1 VSQRPLV
8 SICLP
13 VFNGGRYLAQAIDA
27 ALAQTYKEFE
37 LIIRDDNSTDGSQ
50 RICQKYKQLDPR
62 VRYRENVQ
70 RLGLFQNYNE
80 CIKAAKGSFIKLYA
94 QDDLLEP
101 DAIQKMMDVL
111 NAHDEVALVTCSK
124 RWIDA
129 ENNELERFSRF
140 KQDENLPASLV
151 IMANLVCLN
160 NWIGEPSTAMFRAR
174 HAGSGFDTDFYH
186 WGDIDYWF
194 RILQNG
200 NLYVLKDVL
209 CSFRRHAEST
219 TSSNLEGLYFIAD
232 IVRMWKF
239 WHRYLEEIGENE
251 EHFFRRASE
260 KNAMHI
266 AHLVNKAGLTVGKVR
281 EANPRKQ
288 QNISLETSADFREAL
303 FHAEQRVTSLLKELI
318 ETQNELEHRVGE
330 CKELRAAVEQMQNSV
345 SWKLTS
351 PIRFVRSK
359 SK

>member
-1 VSQRPLV
+1 MSQRPLV

-50 RICQKYKQLDPR
+50 RIAQKYKQLDPR
-62 VRYRENVQ
+62 VRYRENVT
-70 RLGLFQNYNE
+70 RLGLFPNYNE
-80 CIKAAKGSFIKLYA
+80 CIKAAKGSYIKLYA

-101 DAIQKMMDVL
+101 DALQKMVDVL
-111 NAHDEVALVTCSK
+111 NNHDDVALVTCSK

-129 ENNELERFSRF
+129 ENKELERFSRF
-140 KQDENLPASLV
+140 KKDEKFPSSLV

-160 NWIGEPSTAMFRAR
+160 NWIGEPSTAMFKAEN
-174 HAGSGFDTDFYH
+174 AGVGFDTEFYH

-200 NLYVLKDVL
+200 DLFVLKDVL
-209 CSFRRHAEST
+209 CSFRRHEEST

-232 IVRMWKF
+232 IVRIWKS
-239 WHRYLEEIGENE
+239 WHRYLEDIGESE

-260 KNAMHI
+260 VNAMHI
-266 AHLVNKAGLTVGKVR
+266 DHLINIENLTGIKVR

-288 QNISLETSADFREAL
+288 QNITFETAADFREAL
-303 FHAEQRVTSLLKELI
+303 FHSNQRITSLLKELI
-318 ETQNELEHRVGE
+318 ETQNDLEHRDGE
-330 CKELRAAVEQMQNSV
+330 CKELRAAVDQMQQSV

-359 SK
+359 L